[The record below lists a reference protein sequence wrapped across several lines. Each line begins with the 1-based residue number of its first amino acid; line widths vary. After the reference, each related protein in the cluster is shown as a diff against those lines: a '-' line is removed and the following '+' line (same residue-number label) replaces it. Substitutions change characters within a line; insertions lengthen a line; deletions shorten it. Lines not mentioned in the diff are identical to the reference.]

1 MDKKLLV
8 SLMMTAP
15 VAAFAQANWTTAGGN
30 LTYSIQPLASDW
42 ESLSIDA
49 LSSDGDV
56 LTCLV
61 SAGQLTHNAVLPQ
74 GEWTIGVPATLTNAL
89 VEING
94 ELSVKRN
101 DKGQALD
108 AAGKVTT
115 DQTKMVPVSK
125 TLKLGAET
133 VVVVK
138 IIPADPQLDFAVSTV
153 TASLDFNFA
162 AAQASIQGVFDK
174 VAALKE
180 VPEGDERAQA
190 DDLRDTLAEL
200 QAQKAAIQTAI
211 DALGSSDGAKLYNAY
226 VESQM
231 YNWQGA
237 DKANDKISKDI
248 AALNTAVTAYNKDVD
263 TETTIYNNIVK
274 NTAALETL
282 RGDVLQLQA
291 NLDQKK
297 KDIYDVE
304 TGEDTDSKK
313 GQYCQFICQYDID
326 AAQAAIDKYSA
337 DIEAA
342 YKNLEATVNFPS
354 QTETINNQ
362 INDIDWTVAAADWDA
377 YADFLK
383 ELPSVQNK
391 YGEVFA
397 QINSIDVQLDGENVY
412 ADVIGTANTEI
423 TKIYN
428 NNLGY
433 AINQAGGLD
442 PKNTNISGAAA
453 NLKTAEGQM
462 TDRKNE
468 MEGVYKTLKK
478 LQEDQDKEWADAKA
492 QVADLQKELNEKK
505 AILDNEAFSS
515 LTEKDQQTVKDD
527 IDAIQKAIDAALNAA
542 KTEYKNHDL
551 DADATGTSFSK
562 AKDKVTEAN
571 KKYDNDTKEFAIVL
585 DLISALQV
593 QKDYVNKQT
602 TKNSKLSAY
611 DLEGKFADTYAN
623 ISEAIDLYYKKP
635 TSGAEADILKAIDNI
650 KTACDNL
657 VSAFT
662 AAVDQLD
669 SAEKALKAFNAAID
683 KKVVVTINGVPAY
696 NKASYSYKYVNE
708 KTGKNATLTA
718 ASVAKAI
725 SDYRAKLSEIGNGTT
740 EAYANPQKA
749 YEAANAESVKIVNDA
764 FSKYVPEAQADF
776 EQVVT
781 KANLAAV
788 EEVAADIKVKKE
800 EEPYNAA
807 VGMDKVGTNLDLP
820 KDYKGSEN
828 VEEAASAVTAA
839 GDDAAKLAVCDGDL
853 VVLAAAYDTV
863 YDQIKKVVANYDE
876 YQALLGA
883 ANLAQQKLDQFLRD
897 IEKNTIEPAISYY
910 KGRAK
915 TFQENLNKAN
925 KQVVDSYN
933 KLTEVADSDNNGK
946 AIQDVV
952 DAIAAENLA
961 CIANDNKYDEQ
972 IVKAQEIAENAN
984 KLIDWLNEHDKVKG
998 NLDKY
1003 LKDIEGVTS
1012 QLADL
1017 NVEIT
1022 KSFANGTSVQDN
1034 PEYVEDF
1041 NALTAQLEAIYNAE
1055 TEGYLTAVKNAN
1067 NDYLKGKKLGD
1078 GQLDSEYEAAIA
1090 QVNKYRYDITNAGY
1104 YKALTDNEDFQRNHE
1119 DLQKCYSQISELNK
1133 QISTF
1138 VEGLT
1143 AGTDRDKW
1151 VVLVDNSVVSNK
1163 IKLSDLVNKASEISN
1178 EVSTLLNKIN
1188 TIASGIADGYY
1199 AQQLTK
1205 AQGIYDNIVNRLI
1218 TAGFTKDQVVDGK
1231 NVPGEVS
1238 KAVENLTSA
1247 LNAAKDGK
1255 AAYDRDIA
1263 AGKANAVPNYILGMS
1278 GIADQLDKITPVN
1291 ENKFVY
1297 DAIKAQWTAD
1307 YNAAVADLNKYISD
1321 IDGYTSANNQAAV
1334 KTALQDALK
1343 EANELNTN
1351 WNKLNDQQKETGFNK
1366 YDNID
1371 LENLLQNAKNLID
1384 TAKAEH
1390 ELAIKNSLALGILIN
1405 NADSYYNNTQSA
1417 LDELLAWS
1425 GYHEAQLETIEG
1437 LQNQIDNLKNEIEG
1451 NEAVAND
1458 NLDANKT
1465 EFNTIKNDIDAA
1477 YKTVFDQEVKYAES
1491 LLEKAKSAFNT
1502 AKLNGVA
1509 EADLDK
1515 YDVQINDLGKKIK
1528 ALKYDK
1534 AKKDALHAEVL
1545 GYEDQLCALIA
1556 ELDGLGNI
1564 PEGKT
1569 NLEIVLN
1576 GDPTIEGDTGLN
1588 GQFNGLTTKYSDFKT
1603 KVETEGAKAGSYGEA
1618 VSEQYGSDIQEIL
1631 DELNGIN
1638 ADYMAAG
1645 VDVIADADK
1654 YAYDMD
1660 QLGDKYNNL
1669 FTAWDKAQKEAV
1681 KKYTSDTKYDELS
1694 KQLTE
1699 LMQNVNYAYNQ
1710 AEVYNSGCDLSVYNE
1725 IAVLVAGRDADENG
1739 VGAMEGETARLEREK
1754 KAYSLTANS
1763 TLNASL
1769 ISDANWF
1776 VRETLINAA
1785 RQAEVDAMNY
1795 SAELQNSIINAGVN
1809 ENNRKFTYFNEEEI
1823 LEDLYA
1829 EYLKAED
1836 LRFGVL
1842 DEEGYRETSVNNTI
1856 RRSPLTDDKGN
1867 VVKDE
1872 NGDIVYRNNNAAE
1885 AKTAYESILESVE
1898 EINANL
1904 TKIFDDAQENKIIKG
1919 DLDDDGDITVLD
1931 VQKLINEIG
1940 EGVNIDDPKEFGK
1953 RDLNGDDQ
1961 LNVADVTSVI
1971 NEMMHQ
1977 QVFPSAAPA
1986 AQRLRAYLPAVS
1998 GENSIVVA
2006 EVTGENGLRRFA
2018 VSLSNEVEFAA
2029 GQLDIVL
2036 PSHAKVAGVSLGD
2049 RANALD
2055 AYVFD
2060 NANGARV
2067 IMTSLDNSL
2076 IEGNSGCVL
2085 FIDVEGNAEL
2095 EVENVIFSDVNGNA
2109 YDLSKGASS
2118 GVDGIYESLKDGVK
2132 AIYNAAGQKLRGL
2145 TKGINIIRNADGTT
2159 TKKIGK

>member
-248 AALNTAVTAYNKDVD
+248 AALNTAVTTYNKDVD

-397 QINSIDVQLDGENVY
+397 KINSIDVQLDGENVY

-442 PKNTNISGAAA
+442 PKNTNISGAAE
-453 NLKTAEGQM
+453 NLKTAEDQM
-462 TDRKNE
+462 TARKDE
-468 MEGVYKTLKK
+468 MQAVYDNLKE
-478 LQEDQDKEWADAKA
+478 LQEDQDKA

-505 AILDNEAFSS
+505 AILDNESFSS
-515 LTEKDQQTVKDD
+515 LTEENQQTVKDD

-788 EEVAADIKVKKE
+788 EEVAADIKEKKE

-1104 YKALTDNEDFQRNHE
+1104 YKALTDNEDFQKNHE
-1119 DLQKCYSQISELNK
+1119 DLQKCYAQISELNK

-1163 IKLSDLVNKASEISN
+1163 IMLSDLVTKASDISN

-1188 TIASGIADGYY
+1188 TIASGIADDYY

-1205 AQGIYDNIVNRLI
+1205 AQGIYDNIVNRLT
-1218 TAGFTKDQVVDGK
+1218 TAGFTIDQVVDGK

-1247 LNAAKDGK
+1247 LNAAKNGK

-1437 LQNQIDNLKNEIEG
+1437 LQNQIDNLKNEIKG
-1451 NEAVAND
+1451 NVAAAD
-1458 NLDANKT
+1458 ANLDANKT

-1477 YKTVFDQEVKYAES
+1477 YKTVFDQEVKYAVS

-1515 YDVQINDLGKKIK
+1515 YDVQIKDLDKKIK

-1660 QLGDKYNNL
+1660 QLGDKYNGL

-1681 KKYTSDTKYDELS
+1681 KKYTSDTKYDALVA
-1694 KQLTE
+1694 QLNA
-1699 LMQNVNYAYNQ
+1699 LMGDVNFAYNQ
-1710 AEVYNSGCDLSVYNE
+1710 AEIYQSGYEADLYTQILE
-1725 IAVLVAGRDADENG
+1725 LVNG
-1739 VGAMEGETARLEREK
+1739 TEGDPNTKVGAYVGERTILENAK

-1763 TLNASL
+1763 TLNSFL
-1769 ISDANWF
+1769 VDIANEF
-1776 VRETLINAA
+1776 VRNTLFSAA
-1785 RQAEVDAMNY
+1785 EKAEEDAMDY
-1795 SAELQNSIINAGVN
+1795 SMELQNSIKYPGVN
-1809 ENNRKFTYFNEEEI
+1809 ENNRKFSYVDWQGI
-1823 LEDLYA
+1823 VEDLFE

-1836 LRFGVL
+1836 MRYGVA
-1842 DEEGYRETSVNNTI
+1842 DENGHREQSVNYTVVYTEQ
-1856 RRSPLTDDKGN
+1856 TDKDGN

-1872 NGDIVYRNNNAAE
+1872 QGKVQTRHTDAAE
-1885 AKTAYESILESVE
+1885 AKTAYESILGDV
-1898 EINANL
+1898 NAISAEL
-1904 TKIFDDAQENKIIKG
+1904 GKIYDDAQENKIIKG

-1931 VQKLINEIG
+1931 VQKLINEVG
-1940 EGVNIDDPKEFGK
+1940 QGVNFDDPKEFGK
-1953 RDLNGDDQ
+1953 RDLNGDNK
-1961 LNVADVTSVI
+1961 LNVADITSVI
-1971 NEMMHQ
+1971 DEMMHYNGI
-1977 QVFPSAAPA
+1977 PA
-1986 AQRLRAYLPAVS
+1986 GVTGAQRLRAYLPAVS

-2018 VSLSNEVEFAA
+2018 VSLSNEVAFAA

-2036 PSHAKVAGVSLGD
+2036 PSHAKVAGVHLGD
-2049 RANALD
+2049 RARELET
-2055 AYVFD
+2055 YVFE
-2060 NANGARV
+2060 NANSTRV

-2109 YDLSKGASS
+2109 YDLSEGATT

>member
-42 ESLSIDA
+42 ESESIDA

-61 SAGQLTHNAVLPQ
+61 SAGQLSHIAILPQ

-133 VVVVK
+133 AVVIK
-138 IIPADPQLDFAVSTV
+138 IVPADPQLNFKVSKV
-153 TASLDFNFA
+153 TAELKFDFA
-162 AAQASIQGVFDK
+162 AAKTSIQAAFDK

-180 VPEGDERAQA
+180 VPEGDERTQA

-200 QAQKAAIQTAI
+200 QAQKAAIQAAI
-211 DALGSSDGAKLYNAY
+211 DALDSDGAELYNAY
-226 VESQM
+226 VDSQM

-515 LTEKDQQTVKDD
+515 LTEKDQQTVKND

-571 KKYDNDTKEFAIVL
+571 NKYKDETKNFATVL
-585 DLISALQV
+585 DLITALQV
-593 QKDYVNKQT
+593 QKDEVHAKT
-602 TKNSKLSAY
+602 SVKKLSGY

-623 ISEAIDLYYKKP
+623 ISNAIDLYYKNP
-635 TSGAEADILKAIDNI
+635 TPGAATQILEAINNISKACTD
-650 KTACDNL
+650 L
-657 VSAFT
+657 VNAFT
-662 AAVDQLD
+662 AAVDQLN
-669 SAEKALKAFNAAID
+669 SAEDALKAFNAAID

-696 NKASYSYKYVNE
+696 NKASYSYTYVNE

-725 SDYRAKLSEIGNGTT
+725 NDYRAKLSEIGNGTT

-749 YEAANAESVKIVNDA
+749 YEAANAESIKIVKDA

-776 EQVVT
+776 EKVVT

-820 KDYKGSEN
+820 KDYKGSQN

-853 VVLAAAYDTV
+853 VVLAAAYDKV
-863 YDQIKKVVANYDE
+863 YDQIKKVVANDDE
-876 YQALLGA
+876 YHALLDA
-883 ANLAQQKLDQFLRD
+883 ASLAQQKLDQFSND
-897 IEKNTIEPAISYY
+897 IEKNTIEPAVSYY
-910 KGRAK
+910 KGRVEKFKDA
-915 TFQENLNKAN
+915 LNKAN
-925 KQVVDSYN
+925 QAIVKSYN
-933 KLTEVADSDNNGK
+933 NITEVADSENNSK
-946 AIQDVV
+946 LIQDVV

-1104 YKALTDNEDFQRNHE
+1104 YKALTDNEDFQKNHE

-1163 IKLSDLVNKASEISN
+1163 IKLSDLVTKASDISN

-1188 TIASGIADGYY
+1188 TIASGIADDYY

-1218 TAGFTKDQVVDGK
+1218 TAGFTIDQVVDGK

-1255 AAYDRDIA
+1255 AAYDKDIA

-1334 KTALQDALK
+1334 KTALQNALK

-1437 LQNQIDNLKNEIEG
+1437 LQNQIDNLKKEIEG

-1477 YKTVFDQEVKYAES
+1477 YKTVFDQEVKYAVS

-1515 YDVQINDLGKKIK
+1515 YDVQIKDLDKKIK

-1618 VSEQYGSDIQEIL
+1618 VSEKYGSDIQEIL

-1660 QLGDKYNNL
+1660 QLGDKYNGL
-1669 FTAWDKAQKEAV
+1669 FTAWDNAQKEAV

-1694 KQLTE
+1694 KQLTG
-1699 LMQNVNYAYNQ
+1699 LMQNVNYAFNQ
-1710 AEVYNSGCDLSVYNE
+1710 SELYHSYCDLSVYNE

-1754 KAYSLTANS
+1754 KAYSLTADS
-1763 TLNASL
+1763 ELNAAL
-1769 ISDANWF
+1769 VSDANWF
-1776 VRETLINAA
+1776 VRETLYYAA
-1785 RQAEVDAMNY
+1785 RQAESDAMNY
-1795 SAELQNSIINAGVN
+1795 SAELQNSIFNAGVN
-1809 ENNRKFTYFNEEEI
+1809 ENNRKFTYFNQDEI
-1823 LEDLYA
+1823 LEDLNA
-1829 EYLKAED
+1829 EYLKALD
-1836 LRFGVL
+1836 LRYGVEN
-1842 DEEGYRETSVNNTI
+1842 EEGYRENSVNNTI
-1856 RRSPLTDDKGN
+1856 RLSPLTDEKGN

-1872 NGDIVYRNNNAAE
+1872 NGNIVYRYNNAAE

-1953 RDLNGDDQ
+1953 RDLNDDDQ
-1961 LNVADVTSVI
+1961 LNVADVTSLI
-1971 NEMMHQ
+1971 DEMMHLL
-1977 QVFPSAAPA
+1977 PSEAPA